1 MWYKYRTSI
10 IIGSSF
16 ALLFSMFWF
25 FQSLA
30 FIVFLSLLL
39 NLLLNSSVEKLARRL
54 PRTLAAAVVLLTF
67 LAVVIGFLAMVSRSF
82 IPTFTK
88 FIADIPEITANLQ
101 ILPDFLFSDFITQ
114 ELKGLLS
121 ELTSFSIAALKSS
134 LSILISLFNKFLD
147 LVLILFMTFYLLKDG
162 DDIKNYLAKL
172 FPHKD
177 YPRIILLFD
186 NILQALKDYIRSQ
199 IVICLLT
206 GSIVFLYFTCR
217 DLPYASVFAVLS
229 GISEFVPVIGPTIAS
244 AFGVVLTTT
253 QAPLLALQTLTFYVI
268 LTQVNH
274 NFVYPYLIGKSLNL
288 HPLAIILSIIFGG
301 ELLGAAGMF
310 LAVPA
315 TVIIK
320 LVIEDIYRDKLS
332 THKKAKPFIARQ

>member
-39 NLLLNSSVEKLARRL
+39 NLLLNASVERLAKRV
-54 PRTLAAAVVLLTF
+54 PRPLAAAVVLLTF
-67 LAVVIGFLAMVSRSF
+67 LALVIGFLAMVSRSF

-121 ELTSFSIAALKSS
+121 ELTTFSIAALKSS

-177 YPRIILLFD
+177 YPRIISLFD

-206 GSIVFLYFTCR
+206 GSIVFIYFTCR

-332 THKKAKPFIARQ
+332 THKKAKPFIAKQ